1 MKKID
6 PKLMR
11 AIANTYFV
19 EKQNQSQTSKITG
32 VPQSSVSRLIQR
44 VLSLNKSWYELAK
57 LSDRELGKV
66 LYPIKPDTDASMPGG
81 EIDERQGK
89 RKR

>member
-6 PKLMR
+6 LKLMR

-44 VLSLNKSWYELAK
+44 VLSLNKSWDELAK
-57 LSDRELGKV
+57 LNDIELENV
-66 LYPIKPDTDASMPGG
+66 LYPIKPNTYASIPFE
-81 EIDERQGK
+81 EIYELAD
-89 RKR
+89 